1 MLHNHM
7 HGRCYET
14 KAKVI
19 KQFVL
24 KTSYPLPQ
32 SPTHILGPALC
43 FAGGPRDWW
52 IFPISLN
59 LGSKSLMIGPRLSLT
74 FFRFQIELKV
84 IKQL

>member
-1 MLHNHM
+1 MLYNHM
-7 HGRCYET
+7 VGVT
-14 KAKVI
+14 KPNQWLYKILLILCLRV
-19 KQFVL
+19 
-24 KTSYPLPQ
+24 P
-32 SPTHILGPALC
+32 PTHMLGPALC